1 MEKVAHSKAI
11 PCENRRLLKEYDR
24 FIFRFLI
31 DRAEITHERNITFN
45 FVDGSSE
52 IYFCPAKPK
61 YARK

>member
-1 MEKVAHSKAI
+1 MYESHDVKL
-11 PCENRRLLKEYDR
+11 NRFLLFEYDR

-31 DRAEITHERNITFN
+31 DRAEITPERNITFN

-52 IYFCPAKPK
+52 IYFCPSKPK